1 MKKLLVL
8 TSTILLS
15 ALALSAETYG
25 GLANGPGTYYGTG
38 NTNTGWTV
46 STNGNLEL
54 GLGGLLRYLGPLGQA
69 GHVYYAPNGLTTVA
83 GHTGSAW
90 GFDFSANTNVLQ
102 AAGAPTLAN
111 YDFTFS
117 IADVTKGTLLA
128 PIPLAAFGALS
139 HPTGLGS
146 CPALPAPPTPGCGVN
161 ADQGFQDASSL
172 HYLIG
177 KPANALLQYNTDD
190 GDLYR
195 ITLTANNAV
204 GGGEAGSVS
213 IDVQVAPEPGTW
225 LMFGTGLTALGL
237 MRRRSLLR
245 K

>member
-25 GLANGPGTYYGTG
+25 PLANPPGTYYGAG
-38 NTNTGWTV
+38 NSNTGWTV
-46 STNGNLEL
+46 NTSGNLEL
-54 GLGGLLRYLGPLGQA
+54 GLGGLLRYVGPLAQA
-69 GHVYYAPNGLTTVA
+69 GHLYVAPNGPTTVS
-83 GHTGSAW
+83 GKTGSAW

-102 AAGAPTLAN
+102 ALNAPTLAN

-117 IADVTKGTLLA
+117 IADITKGTLLT

-161 ADQGFQDASSL
+161 ANQGFQDASSL

-177 KPANALLQYNTDD
+177 KPANDILQYNTDD

-195 ITLTANNAV
+195 ITLSANNAGTNV
-204 GGGEAGSVS
+204 SAGSVS
-213 IDVQVAPEPGTW
+213 IDVQVAPEPATW
-225 LMFGTGLTALGL
+225 LMLGTGLTAFGL